1 MTNRQ
6 QIIAG
11 HVNSLSISK
20 NGSILSAMV
29 TGGPVSAQG
38 RGVRVVLAD
47 DTLRGMLAHLALDAR
62 WAAALMALGQSA
74 RVLASS
80 RELQHFP
87 GTVGERAELTERMK
101 QAMDTQDADLAVDQA
116 QGTQTRLRQGS
127 HSHPRTP
134 SWPEPVAGCRTCEPV
149 PNQYDNDGTD
159 RQTYEQPNCG
169 STRPHDP
176 HFHSPIG
183 GLTLNC
189 PGVAGAHRL
198 NLPATAPEGEEAIY
212 AALAAYGGTIVHA
225 EAGCVTELVRPDG
238 TVAAR
243 VVPA

>member
-101 QAMDTQDADLAVDQA
+101 RAMDTQDADLA
-116 QGTQTRLRQGS
+116 
-127 HSHPRTP
+127 
-134 SWPEPVAGCRTCEPV
+134 EAGVSP
-149 PNQYDNDGTD
+149 YDN
-159 RQTYEQPNCG
+159 N
-169 STRPHDP
+169 
-176 HFHSPIG
+176 
-183 GLTLNC
+183 
-189 PGVAGAHRL
+189 GVHRL
-198 NLPATAPEGEEAIY
+198 NLPATAPEGEGEMY
-212 AALAAYGGTIVHA
+212 AALAAFGGTVVHA